1 MYICNTQENKAFI
14 HLFRFITMIS
24 FGKKIAALRKNK
36 KLSQTELAKKL
47 NTSVSVI
54 SRYERDEMN
63 PSIDTAKR
71 LANLLDTSVG
81 YLLGETEDDQ
91 LLKDPKMIERLKDIK
106 SFAQKEKE
114 QIYFTLDAVIREIKN
129 RRTYAS

>member
-1 MYICNTQENKAFI
+1 
-14 HLFRFITMIS
+14 MIS
-24 FGKKIAALRKNK
+24 FGKKIAALRKGKN
-36 KLSQTELAKKL
+36 LSQTDLAKQL

-71 LANLLDTSVG
+71 LAELLNTTVG

-91 LLKDPKMIERLKDIK
+91 LLKDPKMIERLKEIK
-106 SFAQKEKE
+106 GFEDQEKK

>member
-1 MYICNTQENKAFI
+1 
-14 HLFRFITMIS
+14 MIS

-36 KLSQTELAKKL
+36 KLSQTDLAKML

-63 PSIDTAKR
+63 PSIDTAKK
-71 LANLLDTSVG
+71 LADFLDTTVG

-91 LLKDPKMIERLKDIK
+91 LLKDPKMIERLKDIG
-106 SFAQKEKE
+106 SFAEQEKN

-129 RRTYAS
+129 RRIYAS